1 MKALIT
7 TTPNFDDAVNQE
19 EQLEKII
26 TQKWI
31 ACWPEGMEAWAEQR
45 RTGYPKLIPVKENKS
60 GGVVDSEKGARR
72 MPYPLDEF
80 VSNKANVEYAIA
92 NYLHGADNM
101 ATDVWWASKK

>member
-1 MKALIT
+1 MVPAKKKNKNALSCRNGLLT
-7 TTPNFDDAVNQE
+7 GKLGN
-19 EQLEKII
+19 
-26 TQKWI
+26 
-31 ACWPEGMEAWAEQR
+31 EAWADFR
-45 RTGYPKLIPVKENKS
+45 RTGYPRLIPVKENKS

-101 ATDVWWASKK
+101 ATDVWWASKKNNIKLKGKYI

>member
-1 MKALIT
+1 MLCPIWNDSADKEEK
-7 TTPNFDDAVNQE
+7 QE
-19 EQLEKII
+19 RII
-26 TQKWI
+26 VQKWI
-31 ACWPEGMEAWAEQR
+31 ANWQLGNEAWADFR

>member
-1 MKALIT
+1 
-7 TTPNFDDAVNQE
+7 
-19 EQLEKII
+19 
-26 TQKWI
+26 
-31 ACWPEGMEAWAEQR
+31 
-45 RTGYPKLIPVKENKS
+45 
-60 GGVVDSEKGARR
+60 